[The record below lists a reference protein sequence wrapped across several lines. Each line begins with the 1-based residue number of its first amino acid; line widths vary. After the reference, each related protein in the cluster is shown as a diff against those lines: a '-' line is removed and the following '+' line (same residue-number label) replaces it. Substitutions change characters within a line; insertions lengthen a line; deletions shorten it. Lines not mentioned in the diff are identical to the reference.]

1 MSYLELKVPPLALWV
16 VAVVLIAAGTRWF
29 PSGLS
34 SSPASR
40 MVAIVV
46 ALVGIGVAVA
56 GVLEFKRAKTTVN
69 PLVPNKA
76 TSVVTS
82 GIFRL
87 TRNPMYLGLAATL
100 LGVTIWWL
108 SIVGVAVVVA
118 FCLYLTRFQIQPE
131 ERALRAQFGQEFT
144 EYMARVRRW
153 L

>member
-1 MSYLELKVPPLALWV
+1 
-16 VAVVLIAAGTRWF
+16 
-29 PSGLS
+29 
-34 SSPASR
+34 